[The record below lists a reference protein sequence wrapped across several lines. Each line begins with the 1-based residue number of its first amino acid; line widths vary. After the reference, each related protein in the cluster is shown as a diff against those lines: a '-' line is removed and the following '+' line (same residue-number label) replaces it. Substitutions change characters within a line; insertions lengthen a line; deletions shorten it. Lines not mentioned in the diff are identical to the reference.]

1 MAIDDR
7 LLAEQAVI
15 GSMLIDEDCVAD
27 LLATVSVKDFQT
39 DICREAYQAVRD
51 LYRQGRPVDLIT
63 VRSVLGD
70 SCTQTLRELCELT
83 PTSANAMEYARLM
96 HEQATLARIRETCT
110 ALTTAATLEDARP
123 LIADLTSSVEDGQHL
138 DIWDMRRVL
147 DYFQQSQTVP
157 ERKKDYIS
165 LGIRELDEGTFL
177 ELGDVLVI
185 AGEPS
190 AGKTAFGLLTAME
203 MAKKHKVGFF
213 SLETKNEKLA
223 DRLIAGNFGIDFSR
237 IKRAALTEADWT
249 SFASGSGDFINRN
262 LKLIQAGGM
271 NATQIASVTKAC
283 GYDVI
288 FIDYAQLLAPEV
300 SDRLGS
306 AAQMSA
312 ISRSLHTFA
321 QRNNV
326 LLVEL
331 LQLSRSENK
340 SRWREP
346 NMHDLK
352 ETGQWEQDADIIL
365 MLYLP
370 HPDGD
375 YDPNTTRFLK
385 IAKNKEGRRGNF
397 PLRFDGNLQKFS
409 IMTGPDVNVLL
420 NKKRNAAK
428 RKNPRYHG
436 QVDGQQKLDEAKN
449 IGQQQFVEIEEDGT
463 EPI

>member
-237 IKRAALTEADWT
+237 IKRTSLSEEDWT
-249 SFASGSGDFINRN
+249 SFASGSTDFMERR
-262 LKLIQAGGM
+262 LKLIPSSSM
-271 NATQIASVTKAC
+271 TATQIASVTKAC
-283 GYDVI
+283 GFDVI
-288 FIDYAQLLAPEV
+288 FIDYAQLITPET
-300 SDRLGS
+300 SAKLGS

-312 ISRSLHTFA
+312 ISMALHTFA

-331 LQLSRSENK
+331 LQLSRMEK
-340 SRWREP
+340 KGGWREP
-346 NMHDLK
+346 DMHDLK
-352 ETGQWEQDADIIL
+352 ESGQWEQDADVIC

-370 HPDGD
+370 KPGSE
-375 YDPNTTRFLK
+375 YDANTTRFLK

-397 PLRFDGNLQKFS
+397 PLHFDGSTQRFAMMSGPDGRALMQQYREKAKLQKALRHS
-409 IMTGPDVNVLL
+409 QL
-420 NKKRNAAK
+420 A
-428 RKNPRYHG
+428 
-436 QVDGQQKLDEAKN
+436 
-449 IGQQQFVEIEEDGT
+449 GQQQFTEIEDDGSG
-463 EPI
+463 PF